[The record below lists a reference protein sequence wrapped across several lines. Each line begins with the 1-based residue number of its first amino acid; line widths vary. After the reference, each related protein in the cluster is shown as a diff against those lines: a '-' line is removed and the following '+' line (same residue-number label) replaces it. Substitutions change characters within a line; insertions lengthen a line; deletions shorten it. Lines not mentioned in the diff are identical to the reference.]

1 MAVFTR
7 TGEVSAQDAKYTGD
21 EPTWDNADS
30 MTQEEIDK
38 KFSSCLNFYAYYLSA
53 KDLIPDLILYMT
65 NEGYKKDDIKLIK
78 KYGEK
83 VGVTTIGKIARMINR
98 GMPYDDTYLKNNINT
113 SVSKARSLNFVGVD
127 EDPNLVKKPKAPSVS
142 PMKRLEDKVDAE
154 VISHIDYALD
164 DWTEDTK
171 NIASVHVST
180 LLAGA
185 NIPAKG
191 CQFVHNFLDRYIGE
205 AKEAYEETCDQM
217 VEGYSFLT
225 RRELNK
231 WIKTLEKMKADVS
244 KYEKANQKT
253 IVRTKKVKPA
263 GLQVRDLNYD
273 KENSKVAASKI
284 PGSVHVVLFNQ
295 KTRKL
300 QKYSAL
306 TRNGL
311 SVKGTS
317 IKDFDKEKSQQ
328 FTVRANQVES
338 VLATKD
344 LVKNWDKLKG
354 NKQPVNGRVNEHCRI
369 IITK

>member
-7 TGEVSAQDAKYTGD
+7 TGEVKAEDSKYTGV
-21 EPTWDNADS
+21 EPTWDDASTLTED
-30 MTQEEIDK
+30 EVK
-38 KFSSCLNFYAYYLSA
+38 KRFSSALNFYAYYVSA

-65 NEGYKKDDIKLIK
+65 NNGYKKDDVKLIK

-83 VGVTTIGKIARMINR
+83 VGVTTVGKIARMINR
-98 GMPYDDTYLKNNINT
+98 GMPYDDTLVKSNINT
-113 SVSKARSLNFVGVD
+113 AVSKARSLNFVGVE
-127 EDPNLVKKPKAPSVS
+127 EDPALVKKPKAPVVS
-142 PMKRLEDKVDAE
+142 PMKRLEQKVDAE

-171 NIASVHVST
+171 NIASVHITT

-191 CQFVHNFLDRYIGE
+191 CQFVHNYLDRYIGE
-205 AKEAYEETCDQM
+205 AKEAYEQTCEQM

-225 RRELNK
+225 KRELNK

-244 KYEKANQKT
+244 KYEKANKKA

-273 KENSKVAASKI
+273 KENSNVSPTKI
-284 PGSVHVVLFNQ
+284 PGAVHVVLFNQ

-317 IKDFDKEKSQQ
+317 IKDFDKDKSQQ

-344 LVKNWDKLKG
+344 LVKSWDKLKG

-369 IITK
+369 IIAK

>member
-98 GMPYDDTYLKNNINT
+98 GMPYDDTYLKNNIST

-171 NIASVHVST
+171 NI
-180 LLAGA
+180 
-185 NIPAKG
+185 
-191 CQFVHNFLDRYIGE
+191 GE
-205 AKEAYEETCDQM
+205 AKEAYEQTCDQM

-263 GLQVRDLNYD
+263 GLQVRDLKYD